1 MKVHDFVGKD
11 GDSVFRKKEKP
22 LTMVGFQNHL
32 DDNDIITDV
41 TDYFENK
48 EGRYKDFVRICSRIR
63 RKIQEDQITGG
74 MCGVYNT
81 SITQRL
87 NGLVEKSEVKVATE
101 QPLFPDDKP
110 EADDDDFM

>member
-1 MKVHDFVGKD
+1 
-11 GDSVFRKKEKP
+11 
-22 LTMVGFQNHL
+22 
-32 DDNDIITDV
+32 
-41 TDYFENK
+41 
-48 EGRYKDFVRICSRIR
+48 
-63 RKIQEDQITGG
+63 